1 MIKFTDFYRLFEE
14 AFNDMGRLSPEKLR
28 RGQRLDPDDDDNFTQ
43 VNGKVFYNVVSKIRI
58 ADMGRPEPKGLE
70 TLTVYDVKD
79 YMNMKCFVGKN
90 NSSGFAI
97 KDGSELVSVF
107 SSQESSGNALV
118 RKAIEEGAT
127 HLDCYAK
134 KDKNGNIL
142 NTGLVKLYRGHGF
155 EIDKSLT
162 TGKVGEPYSI
172 QNGVSLYVNE
182 NEEVEPD
189 NENVVVFMKLK

>member
-1 MIKFTDFYRLFEE
+1 MIKFSDFYYQFLE
-14 AFNDMGRLSPEKLR
+14 AYRDMGKLSPERLT
-28 RGQRLDPDDDDNFTQ
+28 RGQRLDPNDDENFQ
-43 VNGKVFYNVVSKIRI
+43 QIDGRIFYNIVSKIKA
-58 ADMGRPEPKGLE
+58 ADVGRKSPKGLDS
-70 TLTVYDVKD
+70 LTVYEIKE
-79 YMNMKCFVGKN
+79 YQKMKCFVGKN

-107 SSQESSGNALV
+107 SSQNSSGDALM

-134 KDKNGNIL
+134 KDENGNIL
-142 NTGLVKLYRGHGF
+142 NVGLVKLYSRHGF
-155 EIDKSLT
+155 VIDKSLN
-162 TGKVGEPYSI
+162 TGKIGEPYSI

-182 NEEVEPD
+182 KEEVEPN

>member
-1 MIKFTDFYRLFEE
+1 MIKFTEFYKLFLES
-14 AFNDMGRLSPEKLR
+14 FNDMGRLSPEKLV
-28 RGQRLDPDDDDNFTQ
+28 RGQRLDPNDDNFTQ
-43 VNGKVFYNVVSKIRI
+43 VNGRVYHNVVSKIKKN
-58 ADMGRPEPKGLE
+58 DMRRENPKGLD
-70 TLTVYDVKD
+70 TLTVYEVKE

-107 SSQESSGNALV
+107 SSQNSSGDALM

-134 KDKNGNIL
+134 KDGAGNIL
-142 NTGLVKLYRGHGF
+142 NTGLVKLYRRHGF
-155 EIDKSLT
+155 EIDKSMNS
-162 TGKVGEPYSI
+162 GRVGEPYAI

-182 NEEVEPD
+182 SGEVEPD
-189 NENVVVFMKLK
+189 NENVVVFMKLR